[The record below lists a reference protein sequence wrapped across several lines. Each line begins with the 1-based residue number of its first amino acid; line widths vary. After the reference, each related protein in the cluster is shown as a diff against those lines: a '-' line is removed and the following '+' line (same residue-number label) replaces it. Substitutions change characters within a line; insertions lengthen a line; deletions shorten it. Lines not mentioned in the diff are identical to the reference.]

1 MPYWVLGSGDVVRVK
16 WLSSVEMLG
25 LSDYYDHL
33 NAKELMSLWRVPDMD
48 IEEFIKIGLLCGLM
62 FQMLLAGGEASGESE
77 VQVHFIGFCFSGF
90 QR

>member
-1 MPYWVLGSGDVVRVK
+1 MDV
-16 WLSSVEMLG
+16 
-25 LSDYYDHL
+25 
-33 NAKELMSLWRVPDMD
+33 
-48 IEEFIKIGLLCGLM
+48 EEFIKIGLLCGLM